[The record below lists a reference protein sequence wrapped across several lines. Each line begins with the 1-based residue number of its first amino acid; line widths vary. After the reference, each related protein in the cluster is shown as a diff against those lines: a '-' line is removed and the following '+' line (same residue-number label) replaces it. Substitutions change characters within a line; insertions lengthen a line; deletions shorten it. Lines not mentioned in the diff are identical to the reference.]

1 MLTQLHSLRISIL
14 LYNISMEQPE
24 HFICKGECKAISEKP
39 GICTTEECSRKDQAL
54 ELCVCE
60 DNKHN
65 EEVSN

>member
-1 MLTQLHSLRISIL
+1 
-14 LYNISMEQPE
+14 MEQPE